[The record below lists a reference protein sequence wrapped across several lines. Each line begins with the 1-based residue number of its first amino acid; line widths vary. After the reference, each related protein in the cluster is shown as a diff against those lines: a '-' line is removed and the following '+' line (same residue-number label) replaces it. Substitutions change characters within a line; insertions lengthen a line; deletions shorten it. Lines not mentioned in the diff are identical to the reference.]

1 MNKNIEIS
9 TKTLL
14 TLLTILLSI
23 WFLLQVSSIVLTI
36 FIALILALGLT
47 PLVDKMCQK
56 GLSRSLAVLLTYLF
70 FILLIFGLFTLAI
83 SPMIQQT
90 QRLVVQLPKFA
101 AAVTLPG
108 LESLQRQFIESVS
121 KEISSISGNVLHVTL
136 GIFSNALLVIT
147 ILVLTFYFLVDL
159 PRLKSGLIKLFS
171 KKNQP
176 KVAKTI
182 NELEDKIGS
191 WLRGEAFLMFII
203 GLATYIGLM
212 LLGID
217 YALSLALIAGLLEIV
232 PVLGPLI
239 AAVPALIVASAI
251 SPWATV
257 TVVILYALIQQ
268 AENNLIVPKVMG
280 RAVGF
285 SPLVILI
292 ILLVGGKLLGVLGA
306 LLAIPITLM
315 GFIIAKAILTVD
327 WK

>member
-1 MNKNIEIS
+1 
-9 TKTLL
+9 
-14 TLLTILLSI
+14 
-23 WFLLQVSSIVLTI
+23 
-36 FIALILALGLT
+36 
-47 PLVDKMCQK
+47 
-56 GLSRSLAVLLTYLF
+56 
-70 FILLIFGLFTLAI
+70 
-83 SPMIQQT
+83 
-90 QRLVVQLPKFA
+90 
-101 AAVTLPG
+101 
-108 LESLQRQFIESVS
+108 
-121 KEISSISGNVLHVTL
+121 
-136 GIFSNALLVIT
+136 
-147 ILVLTFYFLVDL
+147 
-159 PRLKSGLIKLFS
+159 
-171 KKNQP
+171 
-176 KVAKTI
+176 
-182 NELEDKIGS
+182 
-191 WLRGEAFLMFII
+191 MFII